1 MSDAEMK
8 RMLPWL
14 TVSVVAA
21 LACGVA
27 AAAPAVGRASPALC
41 ASVAPRLA
49 APSGGPSGSLVRAGA
64 RSLLLCRYNGLNPA
78 ATARRLR
85 SSRQVTAHR
94 EIAALVAELN
104 ALPSLPKLVNCP
116 FDDGGEIVATFAYK
130 NGDMVVLVGLTGC
143 RVVRGSR
150 PPVRTAGSPGG
161 QRLLADLAAL
171 VP

>member
-1 MSDAEMK
+1 MN

-14 TVSVVAA
+14 IASVVAV

-27 AAAPAVGRASPALC
+27 AAARTVGSEGLARCPSI
-41 ASVAPRLA
+41 APSLA
-49 APSGGPSGSLVRAGA
+49 APGAGSAGRLVRAGA

-78 ATARRLR
+78 AAARRLR
-85 SSRQVTAHR
+85 SSRQVTARR
-94 EIAALVAELN
+94 EIAALAAELN

-116 FDDGGEIVATFAYK
+116 FDDGSEIVATFAYK
-130 NGDMVVLVGLTGC
+130 SGGDVVVQIGLTGC

-150 PPVRTAGSPGG
+150 PPVRTASGPDG
-161 QRLLADLAAL
+161 QRLLAQLAAL

>member
-1 MSDAEMK
+1 MEMN

-14 TVSVVAA
+14 TASVVVA
-21 LACGVA
+21 LACAIAV
-27 AAAPAVGRASPALC
+27 APAASGDPLTKC

-49 APSGGPSGSLVRAGA
+49 APSGGHSGSLVRVGA
-64 RSLLLCRYNGLNPA
+64 RSLLLCRYNGLNLA

-85 SSRQVTAHR
+85 SSRQVTARR
-94 EIAALVAELN
+94 EIAALAAELN

-116 FDDGGEIVATFAYK
+116 FDDGREIVATFAYE
-130 NGDMVVLVGLTGC
+130 NGDVVVQIGLTGC

-150 PPVRTAGSPGG
+150 PPVRTASSPGG
-161 QRLLADLAAL
+161 RRLLADLAAL

>member
-1 MSDAEMK
+1 
-8 RMLPWL
+8 MLPWL
-14 TVSVVAA
+14 IASVVAV

-27 AAAPAVGRASPALC
+27 AAAPAVGRAPLALC

-49 APSGGPSGSLVRAGA
+49 APSGGSSGRLVRAGA
-64 RSLLLCRYNGLNPA
+64 RSLLLCRDDGLNPA

-85 SSRQVTAHR
+85 SSRQVTARR
-94 EIAALVAELN
+94 EIAALAAELN

-116 FDDGGEIVATFAYK
+116 FDDGSEIVATFAYK
-130 NGDMVVLVGLTGC
+130 SGGDVVVQIGLTGC

-150 PPVRTAGSPGG
+150 PPVRTASSPGG
-161 QRLLADLAAL
+161 QRLLAQLSDL